1 MTRLLCQLD
10 LTHIRCDARAHN
22 RSIATAHQP
31 RRPLF
36 APYASA
42 TSTDPTET
50 LPKASPDT
58 APPLRTRRHNT
69 RWSHSQIGSMEL
81 EGVPGLTERSHGHR
95 ATRTW
100 VSLYHRADVEEV
112 ATATCG
118 TLDARSLRAWHQRGE
133 AAQAWRSARGA
144 TGSTSG
150 AGDWQWCTGT
160 HISTHDFSTH
170 EFLRFTLLLWIL
182 SYWIMFTVRTDHVP
196 TDHAATVC
204 PTPSVQ
210 QHAPSARLASPLPPS
225 ARSPHTAVDPS
236 ASPHNLDADTLAR
249 PPYDR
254 GLAGQAYNTLLAA
267 LPRMASRTR
276 KHPALRRSCSMRRG
290 REWRGCG
297 RRGRGRRV
305 SAGAVSDLPGGKRV
319 LL

>member
-118 TLDARSLRAWHQRGE
+118 TLDARSLRAWHQRGGKRLRHGDPR
-133 AAQAWRSARGA
+133 AGRRDRPAGQV
-144 TGSTSG
+144 TGNGVQVPTYL
-150 AGDWQWCTGT
+150 
-160 HISTHDFSTH
+160 DFSTH

-297 RRGRGRRV
+297 RRDRGRRV

>member
-1 MTRLLCQLD
+1 MCRNSRLCCNIRFLIVYSVSIRTMTRLLCQLD
-10 LTHIRCDARAHN
+10 LTLLSHIRCDARAHN

-69 RWSHSQIGSMEL
+69 RWSQIGSMEL

-118 TLDARSLRAWHQRGE
+118 TLDARSLSAPLAPAGGK
-133 AAQAWRSARGA
+133 AAQAWRSARWA

-150 AGDWQWCTGT
+150 AGDWQWWTGT
-160 HISTHDFSTH
+160 HIS
-170 EFLRFTLLLWIL
+170 RF
-182 SYWIMFTVRTDHVP
+182 
-196 TDHAATVC
+196 
-204 PTPSVQ
+204 
-210 QHAPSARLASPLPPS
+210 
-225 ARSPHTAVDPS
+225 
-236 ASPHNLDADTLAR
+236 
-249 PPYDR
+249 
-254 GLAGQAYNTLLAA
+254 
-267 LPRMASRTR
+267 
-276 KHPALRRSCSMRRG
+276 
-290 REWRGCG
+290 
-297 RRGRGRRV
+297 
-305 SAGAVSDLPGGKRV
+305 
-319 LL
+319 

>member
-1 MTRLLCQLD
+1 MTPVHTTDRLLPRISRAARYSRRTRRPRLP
-10 LTHIRCDARAHN
+10 IRPRHC
-22 RSIATAHQP
+22 P
-31 RRPLF
+31 RRRPIQHPLC
-36 APYASA
+36 A
-42 TSTDPTET
+42 
-50 LPKASPDT
+50 
-58 APPLRTRRHNT
+58 RRRHNT

-210 QHAPSARLASPLPPS
+210 QHAPSARLASPLP
-225 ARSPHTAVDPS
+225 
-236 ASPHNLDADTLAR
+236 
-249 PPYDR
+249 
-254 GLAGQAYNTLLAA
+254 
-267 LPRMASRTR
+267 
-276 KHPALRRSCSMRRG
+276 
-290 REWRGCG
+290 
-297 RRGRGRRV
+297 V
-305 SAGAVSDLPGGKRV
+305 SSYANPMPIP
-319 LL
+319 